1 MSNSAMIS
9 GTERETIIQ
18 KSYSTGTAMCDM
30 DRLQADDENPEYIRN
45 SSWSGVKK
53 SNSHRVLKR
62 SSIDSD
68 ITILTNDS
76 SSIGVISEST
86 NESSSIAVISE
97 SSNDMIADRI
107 LDVFS
112 DNSEAKS
119 AHNLTLPVR
128 KTGLNSSQNCEI
140 DIVSRKLTGISEEAA
155 VVTPMGSPLSSSICS
170 SMVSSVYEN
179 TVTSPSTENIHQE
192 TVDSYKNCDNGFHDN
207 HNGNEESIYDVF
219 VTNDNKKFN
228 LMHTKG
234 EIDNRE
240 SSLTVDVLNSS
251 ETAMDNS
258 NLDYG
263 SGDVSME
270 ADSVLKS
277 FCDTDF
283 TNIDHRLKLFLTMT
297 YLEENDI
304 EKLQCALKVMII
316 YVFMAVAYQ
325 EETDIEKM
333 QCLFFFEFLIFFLLV
348 LIVLCFV
355 IIYM

>member
-53 SNSHRVLKR
+53 SNLHRVLKR

-228 LMHTKG
+228 SMHTKG

-316 YVFMAVAYQ
+316 YACMAVAR
-325 EETDIEKM
+325 
-333 QCLFFFEFLIFFLLV
+333 
-348 LIVLCFV
+348 
-355 IIYM
+355 